1 MDSLREL
8 WYSHR
13 GKIVGGILGFVVA
26 IVIIAFGFFKAL
38 FITLCTIIGC
48 YIGRFMDS
56 KEDLRNVLDRILSPS
71 NR

>member
-38 FITLCTIIGC
+38 FITL
-48 YIGRFMDS
+48 YH
-56 KEDLRNVLDRILSPS
+56 
-71 NR
+71 NRMLYWKIHG